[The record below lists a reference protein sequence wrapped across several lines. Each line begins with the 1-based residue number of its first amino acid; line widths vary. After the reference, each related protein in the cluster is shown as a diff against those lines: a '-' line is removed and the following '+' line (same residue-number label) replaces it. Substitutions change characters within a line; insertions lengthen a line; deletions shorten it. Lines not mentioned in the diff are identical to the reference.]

1 MIEAG
6 YLAGFVCIYLTT
18 VTLLLYFLTRW
29 SQNMLNLHKN
39 KNHRDK
45 FSHKSVTVV
54 YSVFCG
60 RLEYPRP
67 MGYLIITGL

>member
-29 SQNMLNLHKN
+29 LQNMLNLHKN
-39 KNHRDK
+39 KNHRDT
-45 FSHKSVTVV
+45 FV
-54 YSVFCG
+54 
-60 RLEYPRP
+60 
-67 MGYLIITGL
+67 